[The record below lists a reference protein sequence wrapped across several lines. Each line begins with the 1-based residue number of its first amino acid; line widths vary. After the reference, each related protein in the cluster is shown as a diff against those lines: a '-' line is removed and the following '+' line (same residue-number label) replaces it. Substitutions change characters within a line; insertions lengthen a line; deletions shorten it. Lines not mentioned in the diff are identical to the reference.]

1 MKCLPSRKGII
12 KNIITVV
19 IITILAIV
27 IAFFGITKKEVF
39 TNDNISNTFVQ
50 ENIVEYVGF
59 SPNNILDPNIIDGY
73 KVTLP
78 DDNTDSYNQIVQFC
92 DNFKYNL
99 NKGPV
104 CKALDNKLE
113 AERIAKEKA
122 EKERLEKERLEQERI
137 AKEKAKQEQA
147 KKAKRQS
154 QQSQSYSVSELQNYA
169 HQLILERGWS
179 EYDFE
184 CLVKLWNKE
193 SGWNPNAH
201 NKSSGAHG
209 IPQSLPASKMSS
221 EGADYYTN
229 GYTQIRWGLKY
240 IANRYGSPANAWN
253 HFQNKHWY

>member
-12 KNIITVV
+12 RNIITIV
-19 IITILAIV
+19 ITVILAIV

-39 TNDNISNTFVQ
+39 VSDNLSNTFIQ
-50 ENIVEYVGF
+50 ENMVEYVGY
-59 SPNNILDPNIIDGY
+59 SPSNILDPNIIDGY

-78 DDNTDSYNQIVQFC
+78 ADNTDSYKQVVQFC
-92 DNFKYNL
+92 DNFKYNM

-122 EKERLEKERLEQERI
+122 EKERLEQERI
-137 AKEKAKQEQA
+137 AKEKAEQERLKKEA
-147 KKAKRQS
+147 KKK
-154 QQSQSYSVSELQNYA
+154 SQSHQTVSYNVTELQNYA
-169 HQLILERGWS
+169 HQLVLERGWT
-179 EYDFE
+179 EHDFE
-184 CLVKLWNKE
+184 CLVKLWNGE

-209 IPQSLPASKMSS
+209 IPQALPASKMAS
-221 EGADYYTN
+221 EGSDYYTN
-229 GYTQIRWGLKY
+229 GFTQIRWGLKY
-240 IANRYGSPANAWN
+240 IANRYGSPTSAWN